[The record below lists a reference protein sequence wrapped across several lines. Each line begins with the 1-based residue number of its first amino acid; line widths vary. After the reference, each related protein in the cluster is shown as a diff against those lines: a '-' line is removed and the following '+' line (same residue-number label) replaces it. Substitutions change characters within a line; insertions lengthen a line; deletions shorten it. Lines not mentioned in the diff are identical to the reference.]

1 MPVFIPIFGLSVM
14 DIILQRRKRIKI
26 SYEYKREITVPNDNR
41 DDNNDQD
48 SYLPFTVFSGPTVLF
63 SHKF

>member
-26 SYEYKREITVPNDNR
+26 SYGYKSIKE
-41 DDNNDQD
+41 
-48 SYLPFTVFSGPTVLF
+48 
-63 SHKF
+63 K